1 MALIPAGETANLP
14 TYLLEPEKHT
24 HMEKNQQTTTFR
36 HAHIVTTHNTTQHV
50 HACIH
55 STTTTPS
62 HCILSFLVHGDF
74 MSYSQAVRRESS
86 QQHGQITGV
95 DRLTQYSSGY
105 HHITG
110 CNTKEKKGGGGP
122 RSGVQ
127 EVAHEMATEGGCLKC
142 GQWNTCK
149 DPPTHP
155 LDKQPYFAWDQSTER
170 SSILE
175 TTNKR
180 CWMLGWWCTRSN
192 KMRRAPFIPTAI
204 SNSPSRAGTKHTTVS
219 SCVPVRPQ
227 YTAAAA
233 AQAEAGR

>member
-1 MALIPAGETANLP
+1 
-14 TYLLEPEKHT
+14 
-24 HMEKNQQTTTFR
+24 
-36 HAHIVTTHNTTQHV
+36 
-50 HACIH
+50 
-55 STTTTPS
+55 
-62 HCILSFLVHGDF
+62 
-74 MSYSQAVRRESS
+74 
-86 QQHGQITGV
+86 
-95 DRLTQYSSGY
+95 
-105 HHITG
+105 
-110 CNTKEKKGGGGP
+110 
-122 RSGVQ
+122 
-127 EVAHEMATEGGCLKC
+127 MATEGGCLKC

-219 SCVPVRPQ
+219 SSGYNALASRMLDQMVRN
-227 YTAAAA
+227 
-233 AQAEAGR
+233 AGASTKRRG